1 MEFRDIFHETKVS
14 KVPQKTV
21 IGIDIG
27 SRQSKAVLL
36 HDNHIYTALIP
47 TGFFM
52 KQTADELLTIL
63 FEESKLNI
71 NDIEYIVATGY
82 GRIAIEFDSVSNRI
96 VTEISCHGLGAYYIG
111 DDINT
116 IIDIGGQDSKVIK
129 INPSDGKV
137 LDFAMNDKC
146 AAGTGR
152 FLEKIADVLG
162 YDVTQIGEISLQS
175 DKPAN
180 ISNQCIVFA
189 ESEVIS
195 NRAKGA
201 SVSDLAAGVHLSV
214 AKRVNGLLNRV
225 GIEPNVL
232 FTGGVAKNAG
242 IKKAFEDIIGYPL
255 QTTKLDTVYAGA
267 LGAALYAGQYAEK
280 LVGNN
285 ELTEEEAPV
294 DIEALQDAIAANK
307 EAFIK
312 KATGKEKNVA
322 YLCAY
327 TPIEILASAD
337 VAHLRI
343 LHAGNQEEIIAG
355 EALTQSVFCDFTKSV
370 LGGFEEGNTL
380 FNAIDKVY
388 SFYTC
393 DCMRKTVEAVDKK
406 YVSATTYNLPRLTTE
421 QSSKD
426 YFLTEVT
433 SFRKN
438 LEALTGKKIDDEAIR
453 KNIGLYNQAKQYI
466 REISGYRKYDNPL
479 LTGAQFQQI
488 AFSYYYL
495 PIDELLVE
503 LKKILKQLKSRKPDN
518 QNKKVRLMLSGGI
531 VADGD
536 SKVTKI
542 VEEGLGAR
550 IVVEDNCSGLKPFLL
565 DLNNDSDNVLVD
577 IVDGYLGQAP
587 CARMKPVEEMLRNS
601 VELAQEYN
609 VDGIIF
615 RYIKFCP
622 CYSII
627 IRRYLDKFQE
637 LNIPVLVI
645 PGDYALGDEGQLK
658 TRIEAFIEVLDE
670 RSNH

>member
-1 MEFRDIFHETKVS
+1 MEFKNIFHETKVS
-14 KVPQKTV
+14 KVPKKTV

-36 HDNHIYTALIP
+36 HENRIYTALIP

-52 KQTADELLTIL
+52 KQTADELLDLL

-71 NDIEYIVATGY
+71 NDITYIVSTGY
-82 GRIAIEFDSVSNRI
+82 GRIALEFEKVPNRI
-96 VTEISCHGLGAYYIG
+96 VTEISCHGLGAFYIG
-111 DDINT
+111 ENINT

-129 INPSDGKV
+129 ISPTDGKV
-137 LDFAMNDKC
+137 VDFAMNDKC

-175 DKPAN
+175 EKPTN
-180 ISNQCIVFA
+180 ISSQCIVFA

-225 GIEPNVL
+225 GIEPGVL

-242 IKKAFEDIIGYPL
+242 VKKAFEDIIGYPL

-267 LGAALYAGQYAEK
+267 LGAALYAGQYAER
-280 LVGNN
+280 LNGNDI
-285 ELTEEEAPV
+285 EIEEEAPV
-294 DIEALQDAIAANK
+294 DIESLLDAVAANK

-312 KATGKEKNVA
+312 KSTGKEKNVA

-337 VAHLRI
+337 VAHMRI
-343 LHAGNQEEIIAG
+343 LHAGNQDEIIAG
-355 EALTQSVFCDFTKSV
+355 EVLTQSVFCDFTKSV

-380 FNAIDKVY
+380 FQAIDKVY

-393 DCMRKTVEAVDKK
+393 DCMRKTVEAVDKN
-406 YVSATTYNLPRLTTE
+406 YVSATTYNLPRLTTK
-421 QSSKD
+421 QSSKN

-438 LEALTGKKIDDEAIR
+438 LETLTGKKIEDETIR
-453 KNIGLYNQAKQYI
+453 KNIGLYNQAKRYI
-466 REISGYRKYDNPL
+466 REISDFRKYDNPL
-479 LTGAQFQQI
+479 ITGAQFQQI

-495 PIDELLVE
+495 PIEQLLVE
-503 LKKILKQLKSRKPDN
+503 LLKILIQLKSRKPDTG
-518 QNKKVRLMLSGGI
+518 NKKVRLMLSGGI

-550 IVVEDNCSGLKPFLL
+550 IVVEDNCSGLKPFLH
-565 DLNNDSDNVLVD
+565 DLKENSENVLTD

-587 CARMKPVEEMLRNS
+587 CARMKPVEEMIQNS
-601 VELAQEYN
+601 IELAKEYK

-627 IRRYLDKFQE
+627 IRSYLDKFQE

-658 TRIEAFIEVLDE
+658 TRIDAFIEVLNE
-670 RSNH
+670 RSN